1 MLTAAEA
8 RKLSKP
14 ERTLL
19 RDSATLEK
27 LIVQA
32 AKTGETSIRVPYEMC
47 EFDGYSAKFIVEGLQ
62 QHLEKCG
69 YVITTEECH
78 QFVDF
83 WIKVS
88 W

>member
-14 ERTLL
+14 KRTLEQ
-19 RDSATLEK
+19 DSATLEK

-32 AKTGETSIRVPYEMC
+32 AKEGYTFIRVPYEMC
-47 EFDGYSAKFIVEGLQ
+47 EFNGYSAKFIAEGLE

-69 YVITTEECH
+69 YVLKLKER
-78 QFVDF
+78 QFVDL
-83 WIKVS
+83 WIEVS